1 MKTFYYII
9 ISVLTIIF
17 LVFSYSFIYR
27 VFIAPPVETTIKT
40 NKNPHSN
47 YKKIQIE
54 VRNGTNIN
62 GLASKMT
69 GYLRKMNFDVIT
81 VGNWKHDT
89 ISTSLIYDRL
99 GNRTASLYVAK
110 AIGLEDS
117 LVYSQIDSSLL
128 LNTTIII
135 GYDYKKLKPYK

>member
-1 MKTFYYII
+1 MA
-9 ISVLTIIF
+9 IIF

-27 VFIAPPVETTIKT
+27 VFIAPPVETTIKSDDT
-40 NKNPHSN
+40 PRSN
-47 YKKIQIE
+47 NKKIQIE
-54 VRNGTNIN
+54 ILNGTNIN
-62 GLASKMT
+62 GLANKMT
-69 GYLRKMNFDVIT
+69 EYLRKMDFDVIN

-89 ISTSLIYDRL
+89 ISTSFIFDRL
-99 GNRTASLYVAK
+99 GNRRASLNIAK

-128 LNTTIII
+128 LNTTIIV